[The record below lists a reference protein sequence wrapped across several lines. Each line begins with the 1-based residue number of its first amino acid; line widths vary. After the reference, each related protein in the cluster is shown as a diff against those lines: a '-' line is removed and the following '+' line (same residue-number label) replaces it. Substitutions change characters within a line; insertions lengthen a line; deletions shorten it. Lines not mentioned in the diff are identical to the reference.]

1 LDSRK
6 TAFLVSGSRQ
16 DDNLQAIVYAQTLS
30 GPVQESTPSPRGL
43 TQLSL
48 RISRQFTS
56 NHAMF
61 WQYNDR
67 EYPGHNLGVGGLT
80 LPEAGTTPDHWEREF
95 VVNHKLSL
103 TPRLVNQFQ
112 ALVGREH
119 PELSSRRQQLLAPTG
134 FRLCAR
140 GQEDRAP
147 RRRRR
152 VLRPHRGRTVGG
164 LGFLCNKSRS
174 NCPSCACRL
183 GTFRPP

>member
-1 LDSRK
+1 MTICRPSSMLRLFPDRFRRALPARVASRSSRYALAASSPPITPCSGNTT
-6 TAFLVSGSRQ
+6 TASIRATTS
-16 DDNLQAIVYAQTLS
+16 
-30 GPVQESTPSPRGL
+30 ES
-43 TQLSL
+43 
-48 RISRQFTS
+48 
-56 NHAMF
+56 AA
-61 WQYNDR
+61 
-67 EYPGHNLGVGGLT
+67 LT